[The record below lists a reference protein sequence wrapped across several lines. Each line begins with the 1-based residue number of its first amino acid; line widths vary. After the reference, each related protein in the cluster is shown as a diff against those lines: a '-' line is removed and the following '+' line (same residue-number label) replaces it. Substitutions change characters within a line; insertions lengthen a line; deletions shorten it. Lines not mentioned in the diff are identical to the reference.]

1 MHPAFSVIFF
11 TSASGAGYGLLTFL
25 GLLATL
31 DWLPLN
37 APFNLSVITLALV
50 LITAGILSSTAHL
63 DIQSVH
69 GELYH
74 NGVPRGYLVKVYL
87 RL

>member
-11 TSASGAGYGLLTFL
+11 TSASGAGYGLLTLL
-25 GLLATL
+25 GLFATL

-50 LITAGILSSTAHL
+50 LITAGLLSSTAHL
-63 DIQSVH
+63 GHPERASRA
-69 GELYH
+69 LS
-74 NGVPRGYLVKVYL
+74 
-87 RL
+87 